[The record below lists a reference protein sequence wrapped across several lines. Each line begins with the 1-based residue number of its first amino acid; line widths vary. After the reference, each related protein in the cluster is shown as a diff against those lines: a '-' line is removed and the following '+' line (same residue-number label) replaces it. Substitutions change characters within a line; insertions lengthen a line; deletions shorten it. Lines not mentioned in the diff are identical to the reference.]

1 MRIKNSKAI
10 ISFVFCL
17 FASSAAVSEI
27 KLYKG
32 VSLGDEWNK
41 IVETVGYYD
50 CSESGLKIAC
60 LDNQKFLG
68 AIGDLGVFFDTE
80 AAVKVMFVSEDLSL
94 YQKAMKFFPS
104 KGFALVAIE
113 TNNGANDF
121 IAMNKQNGPEKAV
134 AKLIEI
140 EQFGLS
146 NGFVSYTFLEGDQK
160 SILNYGNIAQAYAGL
175 PWLRRCIPRSGWGT
189 LALSACRALRHVG
202 ALAWRP
208 AWPRTHSWA
217 LSDLT
222 NRSAR
227 SRTFGLWTS
236 HEFWF
241 GCGSLRRT
249 SVHWRFRLRTRWR
262 SGRPGAAGFATRTL
276 HR

>member
-160 SILNYGNIAQAYAGL
+160 SILNYGNIAQAYASL
-175 PWLRRCIPRSGWGT
+175 NSGD
-189 LALSACRALRHVG
+189 RALTVSVSEEVQ
-202 ALAWRP
+202 AVNVMITFEPSLV
-208 AWPRTHSWA
+208 
-217 LSDLT
+217 DLNELQERNKLT
-222 NRSAR
+222 ED
-227 SRTFGLWTS
+227 F
-236 HEFWF
+236 
-241 GCGSLRRT
+241 
-249 SVHWRFRLRTRWR
+249 
-262 SGRPGAAGFATRTL
+262 
-276 HR
+276 